1 MGIFSRWN
9 VKPSPEEERKRKA
22 EICCAFFDREYRSTQ
37 EKIQELLKENDV
49 KGVKFAKRRVSAWN
63 VLDEFLTKFLIQW
76 DKNYGP
82 AGSVL
87 SNWEFYADVLYY
99 SGYYPISNVIIKI
112 RVEEILDNVQWQH
125 NYAKNGGFL
134 LMMPDTTLESS
145 RRYRGMLSANSFST
159 TMGWDWSN
167 SNESERNFIDN
178 ELATLVGDSMTAIF
192 DMYGLNNESAVAGSF
207 AAAVLNY
214 WDSCAERQQLKV

>member
-1 MGIFSRWN
+1 MGIFFRRN
-9 VKPSPEEERKRKA
+9 VKQGLEEERKRKA
-22 EICCAFFDREYRSTQ
+22 EICCAFFDREYRSIQ
-37 EKIQELLKENDV
+37 EEIQELLKENEV

-82 AGSVL
+82 AGSAF

-99 SGYYPISNVIIKI
+99 SGYFPMLDVTIKI
-112 RVEEILDNVQWQH
+112 RVEEILEHVQWQH
-125 NYAKNGGFL
+125 YYAKNGGLL
-134 LMMPDTTLESS
+134 LMMPGATLESS
-145 RRYRGMLSANSFST
+145 RRYRGMISANSFST

-167 SNESERNFIDN
+167 SNESERNFVDN
-178 ELATLVGDSMTAIF
+178 ELATLVGDFMTSIF
-192 DMYGLNNESAVAGSF
+192 DTYGLNNESAFAGRF
-207 AAAVLNY
+207 AAVVLNY